1 MNRAEFRQ
9 ILSSLDLSGR
19 SHEQVCRRKMTE
31 LLDSCPNCFGRD
43 AFPAH
48 FTGSAFVTS
57 FDGERALLHHHR
69 KLNRWLQLGGHC
81 DGEEDVPL
89 VAQRE
94 ASEESGI
101 DGLVMASSRPFD
113 LDIHRIPAFGGEP
126 PHMHYDV
133 RYVLIAPEGAKI
145 RLSFESNELRWFT
158 ADEMKTCNLD
168 RGLRRLVEKWQM
180 FSRKKKAEDRIQEV
194 EYRSPD
200 FH

>member
-1 MNRAEFRQ
+1 M
-9 ILSSLDLSGR
+9 I
-19 SHEQVCRRKMTE
+19 E
-31 LLDSCPNCFGRD
+31 LLDSCPNCFSRD

-48 FTGSAFVTS
+48 FTGSAFVVS
-57 FDGERALLHHHR
+57 SDRERALLHHHR

-113 LDIHRIPAFGGEP
+113 LDIHRIPAFASEP

-145 RLSFESNELRWFT
+145 SISFESNELRWFT

-168 RGLRRLVEKWQM
+168 RGLRRLVEKWEKEFRSQ
-180 FSRKKKAEDRIQEV
+180 KTDCGLRIADCRLGNPELRTPNS
-194 EYRSPD
+194 EPRERRTANGERRTENGER
-200 FH
+200 